1 MSPALSIIVPCYNLG
16 QYLPEAL
23 DSILHQSFRD
33 WECILVNDG
42 STDDTAAIAARYQA
56 ADARFI
62 PLNLEN
68 CGVVRARNEGV
79 KASSGKYLLFLDAD
93 DRLCPGYLERA
104 VSVLDATP
112 QATVVTGPARV
123 FGEGIRP
130 APFEVPAFSM
140 EMMLSRNCIHI
151 SSLLRRSDFDRA
163 GGFRDDMHE
172 GLEDWDFWLGI
183 LEEGGEVVWLEEPVL
198 DYRMRKDSRNKGVP
212 TPLLRSL
219 RRKVWEHHKGLYA
232 RYYCDP
238 VECTEYRRL
247 NYSYRKL
254 CRLPGV
260 RLYHWVARLIHP
272 SK

>member
-93 DRLCPGYLERA
+93 DRLCPGYLEKA
-104 VSVLDATP
+104 VSDCGYRT
-112 QATVVTGPARV
+112 R
-123 FGEGIRP
+123 
-130 APFEVPAFSM
+130 
-140 EMMLSRNCIHI
+140 
-151 SSLLRRSDFDRA
+151 SSL
-163 GGFRDDMHE
+163 
-172 GLEDWDFWLGI
+172 W
-183 LEEGGEVVWLEEPVL
+183 
-198 DYRMRKDSRNKGVP
+198 
-212 TPLLRSL
+212 
-219 RRKVWEHHKGLYA
+219 
-232 RYYCDP
+232 
-238 VECTEYRRL
+238 
-247 NYSYRKL
+247 
-254 CRLPGV
+254 
-260 RLYHWVARLIHP
+260 
-272 SK
+272 